1 MGYYFAMKRSVYFA
15 KFQTSEPLNHL
26 PRALDTL
33 RRMGFDLCRVSREVT
48 GPATSIINV
57 TYEPKGDLT
66 PSNLIERI
74 RQMQGVEN
82 LESGRTLEQVY

>member
-1 MGYYFAMKRSVYFA
+1 M
-15 KFQTSEPLNHL
+15 
-26 PRALDTL
+26 
-33 RRMGFDLCRVSREVT
+33 EVT

-66 PSNLIERI
+66 ASNLIDRI

-82 LESGRTLEQVY
+82 LESGRTLEQVNEGTDS